1 MSVCQIIEH
10 ACDPREGW
18 NLAFIFNASLS
29 RDSVVCNSGLN
40 CVVQEVLQVDVAK
53 SLTTL
58 VLKTHFNYIASYS
71 VDSNSFQQ
79 VHPLLTLLLVEPG
92 KGL

>member
-1 MSVCQIIEH
+1 MGLHGDRHQLHGHGRHPVHPESKVSVKQVIEH

-53 SLTTL
+53 S
-58 VLKTHFNYIASYS
+58 
-71 VDSNSFQQ
+71 
-79 VHPLLTLLLVEPG
+79 
-92 KGL
+92 